1 MKLLHALT
9 LTTLLISTPAWAA
22 EPPAPAGQGRDG
34 AAGQRP
40 DRFREMRNRLLRQEA
55 KLDDAA
61 AAKTEKV
68 LAQFDDDRRAAHK
81 REAESRKAVAQLVKA
96 DSKDEKAYQEALDQV
111 VAAHEAVVQLRVRE
125 LGELRKTLGQRD
137 AAKVVVA
144 LQAVQ
149 RQMRIEMREGR
160 KAWLREQLQRME
172 SEDGGDD
179 AGDGDDRL
187 RRPDKAPPI
196 KAGPRPKPGR

>member
-9 LTTLLISTPAWAA
+9 LTTLLIATPALAA
-22 EPPAPAGQGRDG
+22 EPPAPPAQGPQGAGG
-34 AAGQRP
+34 ARP

-55 KLDDAA
+55 KLDDSA

-81 REAESRKAVAQLVKA
+81 REAESRKAVAELVRA
-96 DSKDEKAYQEALDQV
+96 DSKDEKAYQTALDQLV
-111 VAAHEAVVQLRVRE
+111 TAHEAVVQLRVRE
-125 LGELRKTLGQRD
+125 LAELRKTLGQRD

-149 RQMRIEMREGR
+149 QQMRREMREGR
-160 KAWLREQLQRME
+160 KAWLKEQLQRME
-172 SEDGGDD
+172 EEDGGPD
-179 AGDGDDRL
+179 DGDERL
-187 RRPDKAPPI
+187 HRPDRTPPI